1 MDPVAEK
8 EIPLLEVK
16 GISKEFSGVRVLDRV
31 SFSLSRGEI
40 FGIIGENGAGKS
52 TLIKIISGIYH
63 PTEGSLL
70 FEGKSVTVRDAETAH
85 KMGINLI
92 PQEFNLIPE
101 MTVSENIF
109 LGKELRNRWFLD
121 KRAMIEKT
129 RSLLEHLRSDIAADA
144 RIESL
149 SVAQKQMVEFA
160 KALASES
167 KLLILDEPTTVLTRK
182 EIDILF
188 EIMRQAKQSGVAMI
202 YISHKLKEVKEICDK
217 VMVLRDG
224 KLISIESSE
233 HLGVHDMAT
242 KMVGRELSQ
251 IFPPKAKPQEDTVL
265 QVRNLSVPNCLEGVS
280 FDLKRGEILGFAGL
294 VGAGRTELAETLIGI
309 RKKSAG
315 TILLNGKEVYVKN
328 PTRAFA
334 IARSTAPAQGYAAR
348 GPIAPSDDW
357 RCDLP
362 AERAV
367 LGAILHDIAY
377 GVSEAWGIASAI
389 VQASDFYDPR
399 NRIVWE
405 VFEALDER
413 GVPLDA
419 HAIAAE
425 LRARNVQNTVPLYSI
440 ADLRDEVVG
449 AAWVDVHARLVAERA
464 ARRAAVEA
472 AEAFIASAT
481 RSAPLGPAIAETLS
495 ALESVP
501 LPVAAP
507 PTLAAAVER
516 QAESYEGK
524 RPAVAMVPTAAV
536 SLAAMVLVAAAIAS
550 AVVALRPAPARPA
563 RRPRP

>member
-328 PTRAFA
+328 PTR
-334 IARSTAPAQGYAAR
+334 
-348 GPIAPSDDW
+348 
-357 RCDLP
+357 
-362 AERAV
+362 
-367 LGAILHDIAY
+367 
-377 GVSEAWGIASAI
+377 
-389 VQASDFYDPR
+389 
-399 NRIVWE
+399 
-405 VFEALDER
+405 
-413 GVPLDA
+413 
-419 HAIAAE
+419 
-425 LRARNVQNTVPLYSI
+425 
-440 ADLRDEVVG
+440 
-449 AAWVDVHARLVAERA
+449 
-464 ARRAAVEA
+464 
-472 AEAFIASAT
+472 
-481 RSAPLGPAIAETLS
+481 
-495 ALESVP
+495 
-501 LPVAAP
+501 
-507 PTLAAAVER
+507 
-516 QAESYEGK
+516 
-524 RPAVAMVPTAAV
+524 
-536 SLAAMVLVAAAIAS
+536 
-550 AVVALRPAPARPA
+550 
-563 RRPRP
+563 

>member
-334 IARSTAPAQGYAAR
+334 SGLAYLSEDRQGSGILTAFGITENITLTSLKRYSRFLLKKKEEALKAQEYVRKFDIKAASLKTRLEFFSGGNQQKVSFAKSLDSDPQIILIDEPTR
-348 GPIAPSDDW
+348 GID
-357 RCDLP
+357 
-362 AERAV
+362 
-367 LGAILHDIAY
+367 
-377 GVSEAWGIASAI
+377 
-389 VQASDFYDPR
+389 VQAKHEMYRFIHSLVEGGLSCVLISSEMEEVIGMSNRVVVMKEGRITGILTGDQINEEEIMFY
-399 NRIVWE
+399 
-405 VFEALDER
+405 ATGLK
-413 GVPLDA
+413 GVA
-419 HAIAAE
+419 
-425 LRARNVQNTVPLYSI
+425 
-440 ADLRDEVVG
+440 
-449 AAWVDVHARLVAERA
+449 
-464 ARRAAVEA
+464 
-472 AEAFIASAT
+472 
-481 RSAPLGPAIAETLS
+481 
-495 ALESVP
+495 
-501 LPVAAP
+501 
-507 PTLAAAVER
+507 
-516 QAESYEGK
+516 
-524 RPAVAMVPTAAV
+524 
-536 SLAAMVLVAAAIAS
+536 
-550 AVVALRPAPARPA
+550 
-563 RRPRP
+563 